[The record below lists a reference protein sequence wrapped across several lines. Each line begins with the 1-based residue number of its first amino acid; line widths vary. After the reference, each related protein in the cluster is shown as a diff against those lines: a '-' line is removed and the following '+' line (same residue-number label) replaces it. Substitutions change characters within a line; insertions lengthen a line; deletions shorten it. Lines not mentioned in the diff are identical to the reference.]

1 MRRGLKSQQLE
12 KILHA
17 YDTQNFSDINN
28 SSSSI
33 GDNETEELY
42 SLI

>member
-17 YDTQNFSDINN
+17 YDTQNFSDIN
-28 SSSSI
+28 SSSI
-33 GDNETEELY
+33 SDNENEELY